1 MLVFLLLFLPLVLS
15 GCWDHREVE
24 ELGIVLLTAV
34 DAAPEGK
41 IRVVV
46 QTLVPA
52 AVAGGG
58 GGGGM
63 SGVGGG
69 GGGGGGG
76 RKRYHNLAT
85 EARTVFE
92 AIRRLS
98 MESPRELF
106 FAHNQV
112 IIISEKLARERGVA
126 EVMDFFERNRQF
138 RRDTWILVARGDPR
152 DIMEVP
158 VHLEVTPAQDIV
170 GIINNQELSARFA
183 PTHLG
188 EFVEMLENSGVE
200 PYTAILEV
208 VPNAAFSR
216 MSLHPGGAGPAP
228 FHNIKLTGTAVFRR
242 DRLVGWLNEREAR
255 GLLWVRGE
263 VRGGPVTFSL
273 PGSRGEQKLAV
284 EILRAGRGGVK
295 LEPFLASGQ
304 PGMRVEI
311 NTRVNITESEN
322 LEIDLRNPQV
332 ISRLEKQ
339 LAGVIKQEV
348 MACVTRL
355 QEEYRADVLGFGE
368 AVHRKYPRVWRQVER
383 EWEDVFA
390 TMPVTVEVK
399 VVIRR
404 MGLINRPLQPS
415 GMQEVGLI
423 NISRRVMYDGGCFA
437 QPGLYHHYRPAGSAP
452 G

>member
-1 MLVFLLLFLPLVLS
+1 MNRFRLVSLTLLLMLVTIVS

-34 DAAPEGK
+34 DAAPGGK

-46 QTLVPA
+46 QTLVPT

-58 GGGGM
+58 GITGM
-63 SGVGGG
+63 G

-76 RKRYHNLAT
+76 RKRYLDLTT
-85 EARTVFE
+85 EGRTVFE
-92 AIRRLS
+92 AIRRMS

-112 IIISEKLARERGVA
+112 ILISEKLARERGVA
-126 EVMDFFERNRQF
+126 EVMDFFERNREF
-138 RRDTWILVARGDPR
+138 RRNTWILVARGDPR
-152 DIMEVP
+152 DIMEIP
-158 VHLEVTPAQDIV
+158 SHLETTPAQEIM
-170 GIINNQELSARFA
+170 GIINRQELSSYFA
-183 PTHLG
+183 PTKLG
-188 EFVEMLENSGVE
+188 DFIKMLESTGIE
-200 PYTAILEV
+200 PYTAILQLKSN
-208 VPNAAFSR
+208 PAFTR
-216 MSLHPGGAGPAP
+216 ISLLPGSDTPP
-228 FHNIKLTGTAVFRR
+228 PLYRLRLTGAAVFRR
-242 DRLVGWLNEREAR
+242 GKLVGWLNERETR

-263 VRGGPVTFSL
+263 VRGGQITFSL

-295 LEPFLASGQ
+295 LEPFLAGGQ

-311 NTRVNITESEN
+311 NTRVNLTESEN

-355 QEEYRADVLGFGE
+355 QEEYRADALGFGE
-368 AVHRKYPRVWRQVER
+368 AVHRKYPRVWRQVEG

-399 VVIRR
+399 AVIRR
-404 MGLINRPLQPS
+404 IGLINKPLRP
-415 GMQEVGLI
+415 
-423 NISRRVMYDGGCFA
+423 R
-437 QPGLYHHYRPAGSAP
+437 
-452 G
+452 